1 MTLGVHVDGH
11 VRRVLAA
18 LGLLGLAVASLGTR
32 PALVGEGWRVLRDAH
47 QVEFQRQVRF
57 ELEVEGPAEIASV
70 VLRYRAGS
78 REITSIAYPEFQPGR
93 RIAASFDL
101 ETGGSR
107 YLPPFTVMRY
117 SYLLEDA
124 QGGRFE
130 TEPQNFRYEDT
141 RFRWQATSRGVVTL
155 YTYDLQAD
163 RVERAL
169 EAARDA
175 HERMGD
181 LLGVRLESQATL
193 VAYNSRPDFEGALAS
208 GSEADRRGVAG
219 LAHDEYSLVV
229 MLGAGPGVVG
239 HEFTHLLVHLA
250 ADSAWGRIPAW
261 LNEGLAEYA
270 GGNAS
275 GLTRALE
282 PAIREDR
289 LPRLR
294 SMEAIPGAVGQRGLF
309 YTQAHSAVRYL
320 VETYGGEGL
329 RAFLAAFKEGLGL
342 EAALRRAYGRGL
354 AELEAD
360 WRRSVGAR
368 ALTPEEME
376 ERRLP
381 APEPLPTLV
390 PLGAPP
396 LPAEGPPAQRTPPP
410 AGPGSGTATPDPWA
424 AVAAAGLAV
433 AAVLVVMAV
442 GAYRRARQ

>member
-1 MTLGVHVDGH
+1 MMAGVQPRGPL
-11 VRRVLAA
+11 RRVLAVIGP
-18 LGLLGLAVASLGTR
+18 LVVAFAAGASVGAR
-32 PALVGEGWRVLRDAH
+32 PVVADDGWRVLRDTH

-78 REITSIAYPEFQPGR
+78 REITSIAYPQFQPGR
-93 RIAASFDL
+93 RITASFDL

-107 YLPPFTVMRY
+107 YLPPFTEIRY

-130 TEPQNFRYEDT
+130 TEPGTFRYEDT

-155 YTYDLQAD
+155 YTSDLPAD
-163 RVERAL
+163 RIERAL

-181 LLGVRLESQATL
+181 LLGVRLERQAAF

-219 LAHDEYSLVV
+219 LAYDEHSLVV

-239 HEFTHLLVHLA
+239 HELTHLLVHRA
-250 ADSAWGRIPAW
+250 ADNAWGRIPAW

-270 GGNAS
+270 VGNAA
-275 GLTRALE
+275 GLARALE
-282 PAIREDR
+282 PAVREDR
-289 LPRLR
+289 LLRLR
-294 SMEAIPGAVGQRGLF
+294 SMAAIPGAVGQRGLF

-320 VETYGGEGL
+320 VETHGGEGL

-354 AELEAD
+354 AELEAG
-360 WRRSVGAR
+360 WRGSVGAR
-368 ALTPEEME
+368 PLTPEEME
-376 ERRLP
+376 DIRLP
-381 APEPLPTLV
+381 VPEPVPTLV
-390 PLGAPP
+390 PLGAQP
-396 LPAEGPPAQRTPPP
+396 LPVEPATDQRPPP
-410 AGPGSGTATPDPWA
+410 ADAGTAAQGPWA
-424 AVAAAGLAV
+424 PAAAAGLLVV
-433 AAVLVVMAV
+433 AALVALAV
-442 GAYRRARQ
+442 GAYRRARL